1 MIQLGSKK
9 TEWTGTELNPR
20 STPPPRSSQR
30 RTDAPPPCTPL
41 RNKSPPSPSP
51 TRNNNRPPTP
61 LPPPPRSE
69 DPPRT
74 SGNENG
80 GNDDFVVN
88 RVGYT
93 RRDSLGILNLP
104 RTLTEREIK
113 IRYRQLARTYHPDKY
128 NSTTD
133 KMSKS
138 EAQEHFKLL
147 NNAYESLR
155 T

>member
-1 MIQLGSKK
+1 MDRKR
-9 TEWTGTELNPR
+9 TEPAFDA
-20 STPPPRSSQR
+20 PPRSSCR
-30 RTDAPPPCTPL
+30 RTDASPPCTPP

-51 TRNNNRPPTP
+51 TRDHNRLSPT
-61 LPPPPRSE
+61 PPPPPPHSE
-69 DPPRT
+69 DLSRT
-74 SGNENG
+74 SGNGSYENYE
-80 GNDDFVVN
+80 FLVN
-88 RVGYT
+88 RVGHT

-104 RTLTEREIK
+104 RTSTEREIK

-128 NSTTD
+128 NSTTN

-147 NNAYESLR
+147 NNAYKFLR